1 MSAPDAPSP
10 LSGRTIG
17 VTADHRADAQIKL
30 LEARGATVI
39 HGPVIQTHPT
49 PSEETLRANTEA
61 LIAEPPEVLVMTTGL
76 GVRTWFSAA
85 DDLGLGDALR
95 SSLTETEFLAR
106 GPKAASAIAAAG
118 FAVSWTAARY
128 DDVISR
134 LVERGV
140 GDVRVG
146 HQRDGS
152 ASDDLGRRIVDLG
165 ADLVELP
172 VYRWAL
178 PDDDAAARALIEA
191 TVAGEID
198 GLTFTAKPA
207 VEHLFEIADLMGVT
221 DALVDRLSTT
231 ATAFC
236 VGPVCATG
244 FDDHPGVDV
253 AVPERF
259 QLAALVHLV
268 AERLDGTR

>member
-1 MSAPDAPSP
+1 MVTDSPDRRP
-10 LSGRTIG
+10 LAGRTIG
-17 VTADHRADAQIKL
+17 VTADRRADAQIKL
-30 LEARGATVI
+30 LEARGAGVV

-49 PSEETLRANTEA
+49 PSEAELRANTEA
-61 LIAEPPEVLVMTTGL
+61 LVAEPPEVMVMTTGL

-85 DDLGLGDALR
+85 DDLGMGEQLRRALAH
-95 SSLTETEFLAR
+95 TEFLAR

-118 FAVSWTAARY
+118 FGVAWVAARY
-128 DDVISR
+128 DDVVTR

-140 GDVRVG
+140 DGVRVG
-146 HQRDGS
+146 LQRDGS
-152 ASDDLGRRIVDLG
+152 ASDDLSRRIVALG
-165 ADLVELP
+165 ADLVEIP

-178 PDDDAAARALIEA
+178 PDDPTSAEALIRA
-191 TVAGEID
+191 TVEGSID

-207 VEHLFEIADLMGVT
+207 VEHLFEIADLLGLT
-221 DALVDRLSTT
+221 DALVERLSTT

-259 QLAALVHLV
+259 QLAALVNLV
-268 AERLDGTR
+268 ADRLG